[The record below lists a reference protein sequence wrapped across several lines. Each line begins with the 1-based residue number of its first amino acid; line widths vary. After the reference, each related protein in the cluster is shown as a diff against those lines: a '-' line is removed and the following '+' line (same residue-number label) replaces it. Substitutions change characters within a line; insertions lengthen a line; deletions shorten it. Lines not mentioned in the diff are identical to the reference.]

1 MYKYFY
7 SAASANIAWFVLSK
21 PSTFSVDFAGVVTYY
36 TFQPGGRV
44 PQKVGKF
51 LYEVF
56 AATSTHFGTYTFDV
70 SAATTYTWKDATE
83 HVKGLTPDQWLELK
97 AENKRL
103 VKLETATEFQALLH
117 LWAGELKEFLQHV
130 WNANATTHSVTE
142 RPARG
147 QRWKDI
153 PPEFR
158 SLRCRTFIDDEI
170 RCVSVEDHQCTDQC
184 LKTSLLLLGPANAGK
199 TSVSQIMANRQC
211 VASGQTVYGHVQD
224 LDQYGSLT
232 LTGCT
237 SKMGAYIFD
246 DCDLVLKGSE
256 PMTLN
261 NQKALAQTDNASSYP
276 ARYRSASF
284 TAMTPKYLIGNLQ
297 LQKIDSRHEFVYH
310 VSPQHLLHV
319 WGAWLI
325 HLLNDEVAPLR
336 AQSPDLKAV
345 TRRISVAHTEEV
357 WGASKV
363 ASAPAMVQV
372 WDQRAARLAAMDSDS
387 DSGEA

>member
-1 MYKYFY
+1 MCVYFI
-7 SAASANIAWFVLSK
+7 SAASAIIAWFVLTK
-21 PSTFSVDFAGVVTYY
+21 PATFSVDFAGVVSYY
-36 TFQPGGRV
+36 TFQPSGRV
-44 PQKVGKF
+44 AQKVGKF
-51 LYEVF
+51 SYEVF
-56 AATSTHFGTYTFDV
+56 AATSTHFGTFTFDV

-117 LWAGELKEFLQHV
+117 MWAGEIKEFLQHV
-130 WNANATTHSVTE
+130 WNATATTRPVTE
-142 RPARG
+142 RPAPG
-147 QRWKDI
+147 QRWKDA
-153 PPEFR
+153 PPNFR
-158 SLRCRTFIDDEI
+158 SLMCRTFIDDEI
-170 RCVSVEDHQCTDQC
+170 RHMSVADHQ
-184 LKTSLLLLGPANAGK
+184 ANAGK

-211 VASGQTVYGHVQD
+211 VASGQSTYGHVQD

-297 LQKIDSRHEFVYH
+297 LQKTDSRHEFAYQ

-319 WGAWLI
+319 
-325 HLLNDEVAPLR
+325 
-336 AQSPDLKAV
+336 
-345 TRRISVAHTEEV
+345 
-357 WGASKV
+357 
-363 ASAPAMVQV
+363 
-372 WDQRAARLAAMDSDS
+372 
-387 DSGEA
+387 